1 MDTDEK
7 HFLSALLMGLFL
19 AACGNG
25 DGEETADAGD
35 SENVTDETVNENEE
49 DSGTDEETASE
60 VAQLSDEEKAP
71 LII

>member
-25 DGEETADAGD
+25 EGEETADAGD

-49 DSGTDEETASE
+49 DSGTDEETASGNTDASE
-60 VAQLSDEEKAP
+60 G
-71 LII
+71 